1 MDWEAWWT
9 WEACAVRLI
18 AGAEDPTRALA
29 ALRLVVEDVR
39 TWRPGE
45 GALGD
50 RIQRSF
56 DRVSLE
62 AAVPTPAVAHDGR
75 LREVLEAIPPEL
87 RPEPSPFH
95 ASTRRAPAHIVRNF
109 LAAHAFANWTAHL
122 GEGLRTWLR
131 AIEAAF
137 ALLELG
143 YGVRDADLLLRHL
156 ADPYRLARVWSAVEA

>member
-1 MDWEAWWT
+1 LEV
-9 WEACAVRLI
+9 AVP
-18 AGAEDPTRALA
+18 ASALA
-29 ALRLVVEDVR
+29 H
-39 TWRPGE
+39 
-45 GALGD
+45 
-50 RIQRSF
+50 
-56 DRVSLE
+56 E
-62 AAVPTPAVAHDGR
+62 AR
-75 LREVLEAIPPEL
+75 LREIHEAIPPEL
-87 RPEPSPFH
+87 RPESSH
-95 ASTRRAPAHIVRNF
+95 RHVDTRRPPAHVVRSF

>member
-1 MDWEAWWT
+1 MDWKAWWT
-9 WEACAVRLI
+9 WEACGVRLI

-39 TWRPGE
+39 TWRPGD

-50 RIQRSF
+50 RIQRAF
-56 DRVSLE
+56 DRVL
-62 AAVPTPAVAHDGR
+62 AGADLTGPAFAHDIR
-75 LREVLEAIPPEL
+75 LREIIEAIPPEL
-87 RPEPSPFH
+87 RPESSQRHVEARQP
-95 ASTRRAPAHIVRNF
+95 PAHVVRNF
-109 LAAHAFANWTAHL
+109 LVAHAFANWTAHL

-131 AIEAAF
+131 SVEAAF
-137 ALLELG
+137 TLLELG